1 MKVDYKND
9 IESVLLS
16 EEKLKE
22 IVTSLGKQI
31 SDDYRDSGR
40 KLLLVSVLKG
50 IYGRPYARHRY
61 SVLYR
66 LYVGIELWLGYFNK
80 RRS

>member
-1 MKVDYKND
+1 MYKKIYNYNRFNGGELMKVDYKND

-22 IVTSLGKQI
+22 IVKSLGKQI

-40 KLLLVSVLKG
+40 KLLLVSV
-50 IYGRPYARHRY
+50 
-61 SVLYR
+61 
-66 LYVGIELWLGYFNK
+66 F
-80 RRS
+80 

>member
-40 KLLLVSVLKG
+40 KLLSAPSSSSLFTASDT
-50 IYGRPYARHRY
+50 AA
-61 SVLYR
+61 
-66 LYVGIELWLGYFNK
+66 
-80 RRS
+80 

>member
-50 IYGRPYARHRY
+50 
-61 SVLYR
+61 SVVFMGDLMR
-66 LYVGIELWLGYFNK
+66 AIDIPCCIDLSLIHI
-80 RRS
+80 

>member
-40 KLLLVSVLKG
+40 KLLLVSVLKYPSHSS
-50 IYGRPYARHRY
+50 IPT
-61 SVLYR
+61 
-66 LYVGIELWLGYFNK
+66 
-80 RRS
+80 

>member
-9 IESVLLS
+9 IETVLLS

-40 KLLLVSVLKG
+40 NLLLVSVLKV
-50 IYGRPYARHRY
+50 
-61 SVLYR
+61 SVVFMGDLM
-66 LYVGIELWLGYFNK
+66 LAIEFP
-80 RRS
+80 